1 MKVYIAGQI
10 TGDKQYRKKFAAV
23 EKEMKR
29 EGDVVLNPA
38 TLPEGMTPAD
48 YMRICF
54 SMIDSAELVVFLP
67 GFTKSRGALLEYDYS
82 HYIGKRVLLR

>member
-38 TLPEGMTPAD
+38 TLPTGMTPAD

-54 SMIDSAELVVFLP
+54 SMIESADLVVFLP
-67 GFTKSRGALLEYDYS
+67 GFTRSKGAMLEYDYCS
-82 HYIGKRVLLR
+82 YIGKRVLLR